1 MFILRALMI
10 YFVVSTLI
18 FSCGGC
24 GEDGGSGRD
33 GESGSMES
41 RSDIGEEGDAEE
53 TTAEGAARRD
63 DAGETTA
70 NDPGR
75 PEDAGSKVIRPPE
88 AVPETLRIDPETGEI
103 LIRDGDSGS
112 ESDGGGHGSDDP
124 GNSPQDLGS
133 VEDHSVPHSDDS
145 ASDAD
150 RSSTDSDDSEPEQG
164 RWRRIRKESRPE
176 KMTPE
181 QEAKIRELESIGYL
195 SGSRPKHAVSGVVT
209 YDTSSAYAGFNFY
222 VSGHA
227 PEAILTD
234 MRGRVLHKWAYDFDK
249 IWPDRDFPENMEGR
263 YHWRRAYLFENGDI
277 LAIHESIG
285 LIKLDKDSNLLWEYP
300 GRCHHDLEVMDDGTI
315 YVLARKARIIPRI
328 NETEPVVED
337 FIVRL
342 DAEGTE
348 LDRVSILAAMENS
361 EYAKLLRHM
370 PDSGDILH
378 TNTLEI
384 LDGRLAHKSPAFRE
398 GNALISILKV
408 NVIAVID
415 LEAEVAA
422 WAFRGRWRRQ
432 HQPTVL
438 DNGRILLFDNGG
450 SRAVNSRVIEFDPV
464 TREIPWSY
472 TGTHW
477 DRFYSETC
485 GSCIRLPN
493 GNTLITESDNGR
505 ALEVTPDGT
514 VVWEFIS
521 PHTAGEENELVA
533 TLFEVIRLDPDFPMD
548 WLPER

>member
-1 MFILRALMI
+1 MIFLRT
-10 YFVVSTLI
+10 VVVPVVISFLV
-18 FSCGGC
+18 FSCAG
-24 GEDGGSGRD
+24 DGGRD
-33 GESGSMES
+33 ESAGTDERSSAADRRAAIEP
-41 RSDIGEEGDAEE
+41 RSDTTEADKSTQGTDTKDLADSAASTE
-53 TTAEGAARRD
+53 T
-63 DAGETTA
+63 
-70 NDPGR
+70 
-75 PEDAGSKVIRPPE
+75 GSTVVRPPE
-88 AVPETLRIDPETGEI
+88 AVPETLKIDPETGEI
-103 LIRDGDSGS
+103 LIPGG
-112 ESDGGGHGSDDP
+112 ESDKGPNG
-124 GNSPQDLGS
+124 
-133 VEDHSVPHSDDS
+133 
-145 ASDAD
+145 
-150 RSSTDSDDSEPEQG
+150 SEPEQG
-164 RWRRIRKESRPE
+164 RWRQIRKESRPE
-176 KMTPE
+176 ELTPE
-181 QEAKIRELESIGYL
+181 QEARIRELESIGYL
-195 SGSRPKHAVSGVVT
+195 SGSRPKPAVSGVVIH
-209 YDTSSAYAGFNFY
+209 DTSSAYGGFNFY

-234 MRGRVLHKWAYDFDK
+234 MQGRVLHKWAYDFDR
-249 IWPDRDFPENMEGR
+249 IWPDRDFPEDMEGR
-263 YHWRRAYLFENGDI
+263 YHWRRAHLFENGDI

-285 LIKLDKDSNLLWEYP
+285 LIKLDKDSNLLWGYP

-315 YVLARKARIIPRI
+315 YVLARKAGIIPRI
-328 NETEPVVED
+328 NETEPVVDD

-342 DAEGTE
+342 DGEGTE
-348 LDRVSILAAMENS
+348 LDRVSILTAMENS
-361 EYAKLLRHM
+361 DYANVLRHM

-384 LDGRLAHKSPAFRE
+384 LDGRLAHKSPAFKE

-408 NVIAVID
+408 NAIAVID
-415 LEAEVAA
+415 LETEVAA

-450 SRAVNSRVIEFDPV
+450 SRALNSRVIEFDPV

-505 ALEVTPDGT
+505 ALEVTHDGT
-514 VVWEFIS
+514 VVWEFVS

-548 WLPER
+548 WLPKR